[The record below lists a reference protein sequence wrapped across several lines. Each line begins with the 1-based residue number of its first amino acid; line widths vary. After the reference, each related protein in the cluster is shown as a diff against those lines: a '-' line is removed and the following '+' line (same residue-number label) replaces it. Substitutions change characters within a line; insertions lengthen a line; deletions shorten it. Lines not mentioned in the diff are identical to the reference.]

1 MVKMKRKVVK
11 SGGYQFGTSPVFLTS
26 ICSIL
31 GAIMF
36 LRFGYAVGHLGLI
49 GAIFIILLGHCITI
63 PTGLAL
69 SEIATNLKVGGG
81 GEYFIISRSF
91 GARIGS
97 TVGILLYSSQVI
109 SIAFY
114 IIAFSEIFSAGIFE
128 PYIIMFEK
136 FTHLTYDPRMLSI
149 PLTLFLF
156 LVILKRGAKLGIGF
170 LWVIFAMLV
179 AAIGAFLLGSH
190 LPGSGKT
197 GLSASISNPDDFIM
211 VFSIVFPAF
220 TGMTAGVGLSGD
232 LKNPGKSIPKG
243 VMLAT
248 LVGLVVYLGIVVKLY
263 FNAPVTALAE
273 NQLVMSEIALDPLGP
288 MVLIGLA
295 AATVSSAIG
304 FTLIAPRTLQALGS
318 DRIFPNNKMNSMVAK
333 GHGRSNEP
341 RIATIL
347 SAGIAVIFLMIG
359 ELNMVAKIITMFF
372 LITYG
377 SVCLISFIEHFA
389 GNPSYRPT
397 FRTKWYLSLV
407 GVLLCFIIMFQIH
420 PLYALVSI
428 IMLFGIYMVVGY
440 THKESRSFSIMF
452 QGAMFQ
458 MSRWMKISLQ
468 KSESKPDK
476 YNWRPSVVAISSH
489 AQERAAPKNLL
500 RWLAHHYG
508 FGTLIH
514 FIKDKLDK
522 KSRIASKA
530 ASKELIDQMKSSR
543 SNYSV
548 MTIVSPSFITAV
560 AQAVQFSGISGL
572 DNNTIMF
579 EFNKNRMDEL
589 PDILDGCKLA
599 DIMNFNLCVLRSSE
613 HNFGPRKNIHVWL
626 RVDDYADKLKNANL
640 MILISF
646 IIIAHKD
653 WKDCDITIHTVI
665 SKAEKDKPMS
675 QIIRLI
681 SKGRFP
687 IAVKNVKSFTYTSKE
702 HLKKLIYYNSRS
714 ADLVIFGFKKEDL
727 EKEGA
732 ELFKQYFNL
741 KETLFIS
748 ANEEIH
754 IS

>member
-1 MVKMKRKVVK
+1 
-11 SGGYQFGTSPVFLTS
+11 
-26 ICSIL
+26 
-31 GAIMF
+31 
-36 LRFGYAVGHLGLI
+36 
-49 GAIFIILLGHCITI
+49 
-63 PTGLAL
+63 
-69 SEIATNLKVGGG
+69 
-81 GEYFIISRSF
+81 
-91 GARIGS
+91 
-97 TVGILLYSSQVI
+97 
-109 SIAFY
+109 
-114 IIAFSEIFSAGIFE
+114 
-128 PYIIMFEK
+128 
-136 FTHLTYDPRMLSI
+136 
-149 PLTLFLF
+149 
-156 LVILKRGAKLGIGF
+156 
-170 LWVIFAMLV
+170 
-179 AAIGAFLLGSH
+179 
-190 LPGSGKT
+190 
-197 GLSASISNPDDFIM
+197 
-211 VFSIVFPAF
+211 
-220 TGMTAGVGLSGD
+220 
-232 LKNPGKSIPKG
+232 
-243 VMLAT
+243 
-248 LVGLVVYLGIVVKLY
+248 
-263 FNAPVTALAE
+263 
-273 NQLVMSEIALDPLGP
+273 
-288 MVLIGLA
+288 
-295 AATVSSAIG
+295 
-304 FTLIAPRTLQALGS
+304 
-318 DRIFPNNKMNSMVAK
+318 VAK
-333 GHGRSNEP
+333 GHGGRNEP
-341 RIATIL
+341 RIATII
-347 SAGIAVIFLMIG
+347 SAVIAVIFLMIG

-440 THKESRSFSIMF
+440 THRESRSFSIMF

-514 FIKDKLDK
+514 FIKDKLDS
-522 KSRIASKA
+522 KSRLASKA
-530 ASKELIDQMKSSR
+530 ASKELIEQMKSSR

-589 PDILDGCKLA
+589 PDIVDGCKLA

-675 QIIRLI
+675 QIIRLL

-687 IAVKNVKSFTYTSKE
+687 IAVKNVKSFTYSSKE